1 MSGCCG
7 EAKKTVLFY
16 ACSGGANVAEVADK
30 AARQLMD
37 EGLGIMWCLA
47 GIGAGVDM
55 IVQKAREADANIVLD
70 GCPVDCAKKCFDNAG
85 IGNYTQIKVTDLGVE
100 KVKGVRATDEQVAQ
114 AVAKAKD
121 LLKATDIGRKE
132 D

>member
-1 MSGCCG
+1 MSECCG
-7 EAKKTVLFY
+7 DSKKKVLFY
-16 ACSGGANVAEVADK
+16 SCSGGANVAEVADK

-55 IVQKAREADANIVLD
+55 IVQKAQEADANIVLD

-85 IGNYTQIKVTDLGVE
+85 ISNYTQIKITDLGME
-100 KVKGVRATDEQVAQ
+100 KVKGVRATDEQVAR
-114 AVAKAKD
+114 VVLKAKEV
-121 LLKATDIGRKE
+121 LGE
-132 D
+132 